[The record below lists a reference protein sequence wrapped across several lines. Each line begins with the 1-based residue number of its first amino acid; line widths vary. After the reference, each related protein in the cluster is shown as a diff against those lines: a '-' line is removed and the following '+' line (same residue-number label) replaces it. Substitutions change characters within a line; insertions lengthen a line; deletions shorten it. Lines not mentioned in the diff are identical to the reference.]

1 MGGTRVI
8 MAEVLEYKPG
18 VYPPQVIEDKNKR
31 LIYPYIPSEELV
43 EAVNLAIVLNRP
55 LLLQGEPGCG
65 KTKLAQVVAHQLDL
79 PYLCWNIKST
89 SQAQDGL
96 YHYDNLRRLRDA
108 QLLALNRVTD
118 VKEVERMSDPK
129 TYRTWGKL
137 GEAFQNDRR
146 TVLLIDEIDKADIDF
161 PNDLLLELDEKRF
174 IVPETGEEI
183 EAKQPPIIFITSNQE
198 RDLPDAFLRRC
209 LFHYIEFPAQDRLIE
224 IIRARFNV
232 EPDDELMD
240 VAVERFLE
248 LREFLEEEK
257 GESSKKVSTSELI
270 DWFEVLR
277 RNSED
282 EILAQLDGKLPY
294 LGVLLKSW
302 EDHQRYLRQFA
313 EAEDGDED

>member
-1 MGGTRVI
+1 
-8 MAEVLEYKPG
+8 
-18 VYPPQVIEDKNKR
+18 
-31 LIYPYIPSEELV
+31 V

-118 VKEVERMSDPK
+118 VKEVEQMSDPK

-232 EPDDELMD
+232 EPDNQLMD

-248 LREFLEEEK
+248 LREFLQEEK

-277 RNSED
+277 RDSED
-282 EILAQLDGKLPY
+282 EILAQLDGQLPY

>member
-1 MGGTRVI
+1 
-8 MAEVLEYKPG
+8 MAEVLEYQSG
-18 VYPPQVIEDKNKR
+18 VYPPQVIEDENKR
-31 LIYPYIPSEELV
+31 LIYPYIPSDELV

-65 KTKLAQVVAHQLDL
+65 KTKLAQVVAHQLKL

-96 YHYDNLRRLRDA
+96 YQYDNLRRLRDA

-118 VKEVERMSDPK
+118 VKEVERMSNPK

-137 GEAFQNDRR
+137 GEAFQNDQR

-174 IVPETGEEI
+174 TVPETGEEI

-232 EPDDELMD
+232 EPDNQLMN

-248 LREFLEEEK
+248 LREFLQEEK

-282 EILAQLDGKLPY
+282 EILAQLDDQLPY

-302 EDHQRYLRQFA
+302 DDHQRYLRQFA
-313 EAEDGDED
+313 EDEDGDED